1 MKMTKAVVA
10 AGLAVML
17 GTGSAVAGENPM
29 TGKFGL
35 GYQGV
40 FAGDI
45 LQGISGRYWA
55 TEDFGGELNLFYGN
69 VGVDGFV
76 PGLGDID
83 DGNGDLLLG
92 SLKLMYSPIVKE
104 NSRFYVGIEGGIGS
118 VSVEENDGDV
128 LDGDITVYTINPLFG
143 AEYNFSELPEL
154 GLNFEVGYKFHSASY
169 DENGSDDD
177 IDVNLDGTFVSLGAH
192 YYF

>member
-17 GTGSAVAGENPM
+17 GAGSAVAAENPM

-55 TEDFGGELNLFYGN
+55 TENFGGELNLFYGN
-69 VGVDGFV
+69 VGLEVE
-76 PGLGDID
+76 PSGLAPLDEA
-83 DGNGDLLLG
+83 NADLLLG
-92 SLKLMYSPIVKE
+92 SLKLMYSPIVRE

-118 VSVEENDGDV
+118 VNVEADDVDV

-143 AEYNFSELPEL
+143 AEYNFTELPEL
-154 GLNFEVGYKFHSASY
+154 GLNFEVGYKFHSVSY
-169 DENGSDDD
+169 EEEPLDV
-177 IDVNLDGTFVSLGAH
+177 DVNLDGTFVSLGAH

>member
-55 TEDFGGELNLFYGN
+55 TENFGGELNLFYGN
-69 VGVDGFV
+69 VGLEVE
-76 PGLGDID
+76 PSGDEASA
-83 DGNGDLLLG
+83 DLLLG

-118 VSVEENDGDV
+118 VNAEINGVDMP
-128 LDGDITVYTINPLFG
+128 GDITVYTINPLFG

-154 GLNFEVGYKFHSASY
+154 GLNFEVGYKFHNVSY
-169 DENGSDDD
+169 EDDPVD
-177 IDVNLDGTFVSLGAH
+177 VDVNLDGTFVSLGAH

>member
-55 TEDFGGELNLFYGN
+55 TENFGGELNLYYGRAGFEAEIGGTE
-69 VGVDGFV
+69 VADGH
-76 PGLGDID
+76 
-83 DGNGDLLLG
+83 GDLLLG
-92 SLKLMYSPIVKE
+92 TLKLMYSPIVKE
-104 NSRFYVGIEGGIGS
+104 NSRFYVGLEGGIGS
-118 VSVEENDGDV
+118 INAESDDV
-128 LDGDITVYTINPLFG
+128 DIIDGDITVYTINPFFG
-143 AEYNFSELPEL
+143 AEYNFTELPEL
-154 GLNFEVGYKFHSASY
+154 GLNFEVGYKFHNVSY
-169 DENGSDDD
+169 EDEPLDV
-177 IDVNLDGTFVSLGAH
+177 DVNLDGTFVSLGAH

>member
-17 GTGSAVAGENPM
+17 GAGSAVAAENPM

-55 TEDFGGELNLFYGN
+55 TENFGGEINLFYGRAGYD
-69 VGVDGFV
+69 VEFLGTEVEDGH
-76 PGLGDID
+76 
-83 DGNGDLLLG
+83 GDLLLG
-92 SLKLMYSPIVKE
+92 TLKLMYSPIVKE
-104 NSRFYVGIEGGIGS
+104 NSRFYVGLEGGIGS
-118 VSVEENDGDV
+118 VNAEEDGSEMP
-128 LDGDITVYTINPLFG
+128 GDITVYTINPFFG
-143 AEYNFSELPEL
+143 AEYNFTELPEL
-154 GLNFEVGYKFHSASY
+154 GLNFEVGYKFHNVSI
-169 DENGSDDD
+169 DEVVDPGVDV
-177 IDVNLDGTFVSLGAH
+177 DVNLDGTFVSLGAH